1 MPWKRGLCIVG
12 HSVSMGAKLPS
23 SLRMGSW
30 FHWQTTKQGD
40 CKTSMACVP
49 PAWWSGPIIPPP
61 TIATR
66 IPWWCKVFWQHASS
80 PAMVSKVIHVISSH
94 TTSESKTCRQIC
106 STFMAA
112 EFRAEPCQHQR
123 KIHFQQ
129 LTMSTSRTS
138 MKPCNEP
145 SFHSDWPSPLAVL
158 AAYGPPKKGMTKN
171 TIESKY
177 HIKKEYI

>member
-23 SLRMGSW
+23 SLRMGSL

-61 TIATR
+61 TIATSF
-66 IPWWCKVFWQHASS
+66 PWWCKVFWQHASS
-80 PAMVSKVIHVISSH
+80 PAMVSKVIQVISSH

-106 STFMAA
+106 STFMCWISGGTMSACIK
-112 EFRAEPCQHQR
+112 EKSTSNNSPCQPAGHQWS
-123 KIHFQQ
+123 HVTNHLST
-129 LTMSTSRTS
+129 LTDHRHLQS
-138 MKPCNEP
+138 
-145 SFHSDWPSPLAVL
+145 
-158 AAYGPPKKGMTKN
+158 
-171 TIESKY
+171 
-177 HIKKEYI
+177 